1 VRSFY
6 PCFLMIA
13 DHFQLEVKS
22 EINALQQVL
31 YWFERFIMP
40 LLPKQLGWQCELALT
55 EAFTN
60 AVRHAHRHL
69 PSNTP
74 IELEVEIDRDSLE
87 MRVWD
92 WGIPFD
98 LDRHKQNSATDSLD
112 SWEKEGGRGLDLID
126 RLTDELYYFRE
137 DDRRNCLVMR
147 KKIEPEK

>member
-1 VRSFY
+1 
-6 PCFLMIA
+6 MIA
-13 DHFQLEVKS
+13 DHFQLEVQS
-22 EINALQQVL
+22 EITALQQVL
-31 YWFERFIMP
+31 YWFERSIMP
-40 LLPKQLGWQCELALT
+40 LLPKQLGWQCELLLT

-69 PSNTP
+69 PSNTL

-98 LDRHKQNSATDSLD
+98 LDRHKQNLAAENPD

-126 RLTDELYYFRE
+126 QLTDELYYFRE

-147 KKIEPEK
+147 KKIDPEQ

>member
-1 VRSFY
+1 
-6 PCFLMIA
+6 MIT
-13 DHFQLEVKS
+13 DHFQLEVQS
-22 EINALQQVL
+22 EITALQQVL

-40 LLPKQLGWQCELALT
+40 LLPKQLGWQCELVLT

-98 LDRHKQNSATDSLD
+98 LDRHKQNLAAESPD
-112 SWEKEGGRGLDLID
+112 SWQKEGGRGLDLID

-147 KKIEPEK
+147 KKIDNSKEQ